1 MIKKNLLE
9 LVLQSKWAIIKSAI
23 IKIIALLMSILIIF
37 SFVNIIMEAKM
48 NYIILLFIL
57 LKVFL
62 TYLDVMQSQLI
73 SSYVKKELRQIITSK
88 IFSLSA
94 SDLQSIPRAHISQVS
109 TEGIEHL
116 DSYYSLYLPQ
126 FIYSML
132 APVIL
137 FLVLSKYSLK
147 ISFVLFIA
155 VPMIPISIVLV
166 QKIAKRI
173 LSKYW
178 DTYTNLGDSF
188 LENVQG
194 LSSLKIFSADEF
206 KAEEMKKESEIFRKT
221 TMKVLIMQLNSISIM
236 DLVAYGGT
244 MIALVLTTQDF
255 YHGQLD
261 LKAALLFV
269 LLASEFFLPMRRLG
283 SYFHIA
289 MNGIAASDKIEEL
302 LSFNTYTPL
311 PLKEATKEA
320 TIELKNVSFS
330 YERFHLRDINL
341 SLRPYGFIGVLGESG
356 SGKSTL
362 AKLISAWFPVGS
374 GTATIMQEDLYNKDL
389 SDALCYLGSEAFI
402 INASLR
408 DNINLSQAY
417 SDQEIERL
425 LKKLQL
431 SHLDL
436 DYQIEERA
444 VNLSGGERQR
454 IALLRA
460 ILLDADFYIF
470 DEFTSSL
477 DAKSEKIVM
486 DIVKELQLKGKSIF
500 MISHQ
505 VHNLSEADELI
516 VLDQGAIVE
525 RGTPSDLYKSKGI
538 YYSMHEKQ
546 KEYLDFLSEVKNNEE
561 N

>member
-9 LVLQSKWAIIKSAI
+9 LVPQSKWAIIKSAI

-37 SFVNIIMEAKM
+37 SFVNIIMEAKI
-48 NYIILLFIL
+48 NYIILLFIS

-73 SSYVKKELRQIITSK
+73 SSYVKKELRQIITNK

-116 DSYYSLYLPQ
+116 DSYYSLYLSQ

-206 KAEEMKKESEIFRKT
+206 KAEEMKKESEVFRKT

-244 MIALVLTTQDF
+244 MIALLLTTQAF

-302 LSFNTYTPL
+302 LSLNTYTPL
-311 PLKEATKEA
+311 PLKEATNEA

-389 SDALCYLGSEAFI
+389 SDNLCYLGSEAFI
-402 INASLR
+402 VNASLR
-408 DNINLSQAY
+408 DNINLSKAY
-417 SDQEIERL
+417 PDQEIERL

-516 VLDQGAIVE
+516 VLDQGAILE

-538 YYSMHEKQ
+538 YYSMYEKQ
-546 KEYLDFLSEVKNNEE
+546 KEYLDFFR
-561 N
+561 